1 MGTSHSKMGHS
12 PVPGQAFDGDLDTMS
27 LLIKAG
33 ADVNAGVPRIGF
45 FW

>member
-1 MGTSHSKMGHS
+1 MGHS